1 MSTEQRLARLSQL
14 EAADRAA
21 RGHEHIDIH
30 SAGGQ
35 CPAHQPYL
43 FVLPV
48 RYALSEQA
56 ATHSASQPGIVP
68 DSHPM
73 AARLLREGFVYVWQG
88 SKGLQRYAVAINGCL
103 YEQALQADD
112 TRVERG
118 NLHGL
123 TLSKH
128 EPVSMLYSEYPLSPE
143 ACQNLYDPQVRAQR
157 MRALDLRQLAN
168 ELQAPHCVPL
178 NKANELMGELIP
190 ETYARAVTLDHLRN
204 GPAHKAHEQQL
215 AQRLFENRPTDNIQ
229 HNITALTDA
238 RRWNQERASV
248 AAGHPDITADDTPP
262 GEWSAVPWTPI
273 SVRQQLELAQQ
284 QAQGLY
290 AVLACLDDDLG
301 VLRDINHEQEQVESQ
316 HEQWQQDHQLR
327 LSIGGFIRS
336 LITEDGAE
344 IAGQVSYRYREHLLE
359 LTPEQGEQLLRV
371 DHELEELFRE
381 EARLNQK
388 RGRHSKNWEGA
399 VRLEEVQAQIKRTVA
414 PVREFIPAHLHTEV
428 EALVRDY
435 RASKVANLENRF
447 VSEKVEQYIDL
458 PAMNTWLDHTAPTH
472 FAQVQQRHTRLYADR
487 GVYLARHHS
496 GTWFV
501 DFHDP
506 AHLTWLGRLA
516 IACLSAQCLR
526 KQGAEQYADY
536 VRSADQGALR
546 QLFYGWSPTLEA
558 AVIGIS
564 RSAELMAALSL
575 ENQANAEQALIKIL
589 GPLGA
594 PILANLAELAR
605 EADSA
610 WNSLI
615 KRLGAALLL
624 LGGKPGTPLSGAWL
638 SIMVAVRVGSETGL
652 RLINQGGRQVLQLVG
667 KAAEDLIQ
675 WAKIT
680 GKAIGTG
687 HVANIVNSPAVQKS
701 GGVIALAA
709 LLLNSWNAGRY
720 LSQAQVLEGVD
731 QQRQYETASATLYA
745 AAALVAVIDAQVRKG
760 FWGGRGVEVI
770 SLKAGRT
777 SYIAS
782 VMTMLG
788 GILGFLSSI
797 AAFMEYKALQIQ
809 LDNMQGNLDPWLKVR
824 QTVSAGFAIA
834 SGVQAM
840 LGIIHASKSMVASY
854 GVALAQASYLR
865 WLGPIN
871 VVLAV
876 LGVFYVVSWFMQ
888 RTPLQNFL
896 AHCCWSKLRAG
907 KWEVIA
913 YEAQAKE
920 LMELQNILFTPRLS
934 FENGSSQELVDN
946 WDGFRYVST
955 VESLTVDLPGAGF
968 YGSYVDI
975 SIVGDPVDT
984 IAYRNMIK
992 NNGSGHLVVPP
1003 RPMRD
1008 IGKYWI
1014 ETSTCNWIPYK
1025 EGQGIRLS
1033 GLFNLVPDVL
1043 GTQPR
1048 LVSVR
1053 IRYRTPITSM
1063 LNLSEFIGGQEGLA
1077 FTCSPL
1083 IGLVAVRDAPTPEL
1097 NKAERLR
1104 VRIED
1109 HGKSLKPLSIRE

>member
-1 MSTEQRLARLSQL
+1 MSHEQILATLSRL
-14 EAADRAA
+14 EAAERAA
-21 RGHEHIDIH
+21 CGHESIDVN
-30 SAGGQ
+30 SVAGQ
-35 CPAHQPYL
+35 CPAYHPYV

-48 RYALSEQA
+48 RYALSEEASTHA
-56 ATHSASQPGIVP
+56 AAQPGVTP
-68 DSHPM
+68 QSHPM

-88 SKGLQRYAVAINGCL
+88 SEGLKRYAVAINRCL
-103 YEQALQADD
+103 HEQPLEADD

-118 NLHGL
+118 KLFGL

-128 EPVSMLYSEYPLSPE
+128 EPAWMLYSEYPLTPE
-143 ACQNLYDPQVRAQR
+143 ACQQLADPQARAQH
-157 MRALDLRQLAN
+157 MRVIDLRQLAN
-168 ELQAPHCVPL
+168 ELRTPHCVPL
-178 NKANELMGELIP
+178 NEADQLMGELIP
-190 ETYARAVTLDHLRN
+190 ETYARAVTLDHLHN
-204 GPAHKAHEQQL
+204 GKAHKAHEQQW
-215 AQRLFENRPTDNIQ
+215 ARRVFENRPTDNLT
-229 HNITALTDA
+229 HNITQWLDA
-238 RRWNQERASV
+238 QRWNNERIRV
-248 AAGHPDITADDTPP
+248 AASHPEMTTEHTVP
-262 GEWSAVPWTPI
+262 GEWSAVQWAPFT
-273 SVRQQLELAQQ
+273 VQQVLEGAHQ

-301 VLRDINHEQEQVESQ
+301 VLRDINHEQEQVESR

-344 IAGQVSYRYREHLLE
+344 VAGQVSYRYREHELE
-359 LTPEQGEQLLRV
+359 LTPEQGEQLLKADR
-371 DHELEELFRE
+371 DLEELFRE
-381 EARLNQK
+381 EARLNQR
-388 RGRHSKNWEGA
+388 RGRISKYWAGA
-399 VRLEEVQAQIKRTVA
+399 ARLAEVHDQIKRTVA
-414 PVREFIPAHLHTEV
+414 SVREFIPAQLHTEV

-458 PAMNTWLDHTAPTH
+458 PAMNTWLDHTAPNH

-487 GVYLARHHS
+487 GVYLLRHHS

-501 DFHDP
+501 DFHNP
-506 AHLTWLGRLA
+506 AHLTWLGHLA
-516 IACLSAQCLR
+516 MACLSAQCLR

-760 FWGGRGVEVI
+760 FWGGGGVDR
-770 SLKAGRT
+770 LKVGAKF
-777 SYIAS
+777 AS
-782 VMTMLG
+782 VLTMFG
-788 GILGFLSSI
+788 GVFGLLSSV
-797 AAFMEYKALQIQ
+797 AALKEYKSLQLQ
-809 LDNMQGNLDPWLKVR
+809 LDNAGGQIDPWMRGQKIIVGAQALTSGAQALLGFTYTYKNIV
-824 QTVSAGFAIA
+824 AG
-834 SGVQAM
+834 
-840 LGIIHASKSMVASY
+840 LD
-854 GVALAQASYLR
+854 VALSNIRYLR
-865 WLGPIN
+865 FMGLLNYLLVI
-871 VVLAV
+871 
-876 LGVFYVVSWFMQ
+876 LGVLYIVAWLMRQ
-888 RTPLQNFL
+888 TPLQNFL
-896 AHCCWSKLRAG
+896 DNCCWSKG
-907 KWEVIA
+907 KARNLSAIPSSV
-913 YEAQAKE
+913 QVDE
-920 LMELQNILFTPRLS
+920 LKRLYDILYAPRVS
-934 FENGSSQELVDN
+934 FVGAERRRSADN
-946 WDGFRYVST
+946 RMGFIFVPAVSAMT
-955 VESLTVDLPGAGF
+955 IDLPGAIPSSA
-968 YGSYVDI
+968 YLEL
-975 SIVGDPVDT
+975 SIVGDPIDT
-984 IAYRNMIK
+984 QQWVARVKRNNSSVRI
-992 NNGSGHLVVPP
+992 HPP
-1003 RPMRD
+1003 RPVQD

-1014 ETSTCNWIPYK
+1014 ETSQCEWIPYR
-1025 EGQGIRLS
+1025 EGQGLRLTGHFHVIPGVFES
-1033 GLFNLVPDVL
+1033 EPSS
-1043 GTQPR
+1043 
-1048 LVSVR
+1048 VSVR
-1053 IRYRTPITSM
+1053 VRFKNPVADLFSGLGYV
-1063 LNLSEFIGGQEGLA
+1063 GGEQGLVFTYTVSEGL
-1077 FTCSPL
+1077 
-1083 IGLVAVRDAPTPEL
+1083 IAVKSAPTPEL
-1097 NKAERLR
+1097 DKAKAYVLSAEQNPQYFQPLR
-1104 VRIED
+1104 TTE
-1109 HGKSLKPLSIRE
+1109 

>member
-1 MSTEQRLARLSQL
+1 MSHEQLLATLSRL
-14 EAADRAA
+14 EAAERAA
-21 RGHEHIDIH
+21 CGHESIDVN
-30 SAGGQ
+30 SVAGQ
-35 CPAHQPYL
+35 CPAYQPYV

-48 RYALSEQA
+48 RYALSEEASTHA
-56 ATHSASQPGIVP
+56 AAQPGVTP
-68 DSHPM
+68 QSHPM

-88 SKGLQRYAVAINGCL
+88 SEGLKRYAVAINRCL
-103 YEQALQADD
+103 HEQPLEADD

-118 NLHGL
+118 KLFGL

-128 EPVSMLYSEYPLSPE
+128 EPAWMLYSEYPLTPE
-143 ACQNLYDPQVRAQR
+143 ACQQLADPQARAQH
-157 MRALDLRQLAN
+157 MRVFDLRQLAN
-168 ELQAPHCVPL
+168 ELRTPHCVPL
-178 NKANELMGELIP
+178 NEADQLMGELIP
-190 ETYARAVTLDHLRN
+190 ETYARAVTLDHLHN
-204 GPAHKAHEQQL
+204 GKAHKAHEQQW
-215 AQRLFENRPTDNIQ
+215 AQRVFENRPTDNLT
-229 HNITALTDA
+229 HNITQWLDA
-238 RRWNQERASV
+238 QRWNNERIRV
-248 AAGHPDITADDTPP
+248 AASHPEMTAEHTVP
-262 GEWSAVPWTPI
+262 GEWSAVQWAPFT
-273 SVRQQLELAQQ
+273 VQQVLEGAHQ

-301 VLRDINHEQEQVESQ
+301 VLRDINHEQEQVESR

-344 IAGQVSYRYREHLLE
+344 VAGQVSYRYREHELE
-359 LTPEQGEQLLRV
+359 LTPEQGEQLLKADR
-371 DHELEELFRE
+371 DLEELFRE
-381 EARLNQK
+381 EARLNQR
-388 RGRHSKNWEGA
+388 RGRISKYWAGA
-399 VRLEEVQAQIKRTVA
+399 ARLAEVHDQIKRTVA
-414 PVREFIPAHLHTEV
+414 SVREFIPAQLHTEV

-458 PAMNTWLDHTAPTH
+458 PAMNTWLDHTAPNH

-487 GVYLARHHS
+487 GVYLLRHHS

-501 DFHDP
+501 DFHNP
-506 AHLTWLGRLA
+506 AHLTWLGHLA
-516 IACLSAQCLR
+516 MACLSAQCLR

-536 VRSADQGALR
+536 VRSADEGALR

-558 AVIGIS
+558 AVIGMS

-624 LGGKPGTPLSGAWL
+624 LGGEPGTPLSGAWL

-1083 IGLVAVRDAPTPEL
+1083 IGLVEVRDAPTPEL

>member
-344 IAGQVSYRYREHLLE
+344 IAGQVSYRYRDHLLE

-388 RGRHSKNWEGA
+388 RGRHSKYWEGA

-536 VRSADQGALR
+536 VRSADEGALR

-558 AVIGIS
+558 AVIGNS
-564 RSAELMAALSL
+564 RSAELMTALSL

-589 GPLGA
+589 GPLGV
-594 PILANLAELAR
+594 PILASLAELAR
-605 EADSA
+605 EADSS
-610 WNSLI
+610 WNTLI

-624 LGGKPGTPLSGAWL
+624 LGGEPGTPLSGAWM
-638 SIMVAVRVGSETGL
+638 SIMVAARVGSETGL
-652 RLINQGGRQVLQLVG
+652 RLIDQGGRQVLQLVG
-667 KAAEDLIQ
+667 KAAEELTQ

-687 HVANIVNSPAVQKS
+687 HVASIVNSPAVQNS

-760 FWGGRGVEVI
+760 FWGGSGVYRFKVGA
-770 SLKAGRT
+770 KF
-777 SYIAS
+777 AS
-782 VMTMLG
+782 VLTMFG
-788 GILGFLSSI
+788 GVFGLLSAV
-797 AAFMEYKALQIQ
+797 AALKEYKSLQLQ
-809 LDNMQGNLDPWLKVR
+809 LDNADGQMDPWMQGQRIIVGAQALTSGAQALL
-824 QTVSAGFAIA
+824 GFAYTYKNIVA
-834 SGVQAM
+834 GLDVALANVRYLRIMGPINYLLAM
-840 LGIIHASKSMVASY
+840 LG
-854 GVALAQASYLR
+854 
-865 WLGPIN
+865 
-871 VVLAV
+871 VL
-876 LGVFYVVSWFMQ
+876 YVVAWIMRQ
-888 RTPLQNFL
+888 TPLQAFL
-896 AHCCWSKLRAG
+896 DNCCWSKSKAWDLSAIPLR
-907 KWEVIA
+907 V
-913 YEAQAKE
+913 QVDE
-920 LMELQNILFTPRLS
+920 LTRLYNILYSPRVS
-934 FENGSSQELVDN
+934 FVGAERRRSANN
-946 WDGFRYVST
+946 RIGFIFVPAVSA
-955 VESLTVDLPGAGF
+955 LTIDLPGATPSNA
-968 YGSYVDI
+968 YLEL
-975 SIVGDPVDT
+975 SIVGDPIDT
-984 IAYRNMIK
+984 RHWISRVKSND
-992 NNGSGHLVVPP
+992 SDVPVYSP
-1003 RPMRD
+1003 RPLQD

-1014 ETSTCNWIPYK
+1014 ETSKCEWIPYR
-1025 EGQGIRLS
+1025 EGQGLRLT
-1033 GLFNLVPDVL
+1033 GLFHIIPGVFESEPSS
-1043 GTQPR
+1043 
-1048 LVSVR
+1048 VSVR
-1053 IRYRTPITSM
+1053 VRFKNPIAE
-1063 LNLSEFIGGQEGLA
+1063 LVGGIGYVGGEQGLVFTYTVSEGL
-1077 FTCSPL
+1077 
-1083 IGLVAVRDAPTPEL
+1083 IAVKSAPTPVL
-1097 NKAERLR
+1097 DKAKAYVLSAEQNAQYIQPLR
-1104 VRIED
+1104 TTE
-1109 HGKSLKPLSIRE
+1109 